1 MRKISNSIDH
11 MPHLD
16 SNYLNRPV
24 EVKLI
29 TGEKL
34 PDGILF
40 WGKSAISEEVLWF
53 GIPKS
58 DEVHKT
64 EVEFHVPRS
73 SIAYIRLSG
82 VEL

>member
-1 MRKISNSIDH
+1 
-11 MPHLD
+11 MPQID

-24 EVKLI
+24 DVKLI

-34 PDGILF
+34 PEGVLF
-40 WGKSAISEEVLWF
+40 WGKSAICEDVLWF

-82 VEL
+82 IEL